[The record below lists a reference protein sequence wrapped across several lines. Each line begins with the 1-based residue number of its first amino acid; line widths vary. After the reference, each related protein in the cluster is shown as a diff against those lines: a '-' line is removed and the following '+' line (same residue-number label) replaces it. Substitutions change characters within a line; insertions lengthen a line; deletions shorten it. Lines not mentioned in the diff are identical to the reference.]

1 MSLII
6 NMFETILEQKFKSTP
21 LRFEIYTPPPP
32 PPKILWL
39 FNKKL
44 KKKKSSLARNYWDII
59 QSNNKVNT
67 KDK

>member
-32 PPKILWL
+32 PLKFLGSLI
-39 FNKKL
+39 KKFF
-44 KKKKSSLARNYWDII
+44 KKKSSLAGNYWDII